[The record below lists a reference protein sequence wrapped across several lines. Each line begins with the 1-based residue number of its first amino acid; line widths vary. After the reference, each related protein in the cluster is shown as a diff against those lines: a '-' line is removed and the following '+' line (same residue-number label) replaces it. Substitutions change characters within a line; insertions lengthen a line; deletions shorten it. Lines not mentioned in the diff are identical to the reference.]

1 MFIFQYNKQIFYL
14 SFFISFFFVL
24 LIDSNSITTNDFS
37 NQEIGYA
44 KNLKSLIGELLKKA
58 ENSRFSSESIYSEEI
73 DQEYEDFE
81 Y

>member
-24 LIDSNSITTNDFS
+24 LIDSNSIKTNDFS

-44 KNLKSLIGELLKKA
+44 KNLKSLIGELLKKMCCFVRVFK
-58 ENSRFSSESIYSEEI
+58 NTCI
-73 DQEYEDFE
+73 
-81 Y
+81 